1 MPISKYR
8 KPSHKF
14 PTAQFIL
21 EAILPPLILVSSS
34 LIIWS
39 DLFSKANL
47 FPGVALII
55 LWVIVAVLIWR
66 VKTRG

>member
-1 MPISKYR
+1 MSQSTK
-8 KPSHKF
+8 KKSSHKF

-39 DLFSKANL
+39 DLFSKANR
-47 FPGVALII
+47 FPGMTFI
-55 LWVIVAVLIWR
+55 LLCSIEIVLVWR
-66 VKTRG
+66 EKARG